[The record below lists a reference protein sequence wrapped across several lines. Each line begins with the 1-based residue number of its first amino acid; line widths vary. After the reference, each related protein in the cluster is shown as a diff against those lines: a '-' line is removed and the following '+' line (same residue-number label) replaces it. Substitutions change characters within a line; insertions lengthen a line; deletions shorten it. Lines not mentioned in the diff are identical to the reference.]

1 MSAMSDSIQKRPAPF
16 VPAAELRISDLE
28 TVRVIAEPL
37 RFRLIQTMST
47 RPDEPW
53 TVKEI
58 AGVLGEPATKLYYHV
73 GLLEEHGIVVVVSS
87 RLVSGI
93 VEKRYQ
99 LAAERFSIDRG
110 LLAPDEASTGE
121 ALHSILGTVFD
132 AARTDIEA
140 SVREGIASLHGSTED
155 AEGGR
160 EAVLLSH
167 SLDRLS
173 SADAAEFRT
182 RLRALANEFGQRLER
197 DEGGSAN
204 RAEKSTTPQE
214 TRPYGFVVAFYPM
227 VDVPAPKAQ
236 RSRRS
241 SSPST
246 GDTR

>member
-1 MSAMSDSIQKRPAPF
+1 MSAVATHKDIGVS
-16 VPAAELRISDLE
+16 
-28 TVRVIAEPL
+28 IAEPL

-47 RPDEPW
+47 RPEESW

-58 AGVLGEPATKLYYHV
+58 ARVLGEPATKLYYHV

-99 LAAERFSIDRG
+99 LAAERFSIERS

-173 SADAAEFRT
+173 TADAAEFRT
-182 RLRALANEFGQRLER
+182 RLRALANEFGQRLE
-197 DEGGSAN
+197 
-204 RAEKSTTPQE
+204 E

-227 VDVPAPKAQ
+227 VDVPAPKAR

>member
-1 MSAMSDSIQKRPAPF
+1 MLEMSAMSDSIQKRPAPF

-47 RPDEPW
+47 RPEEPW
-53 TVKEI
+53 TVK
-58 AGVLGEPATKLYYHV
+58 
-73 GLLEEHGIVVVVSS
+73 
-87 RLVSGI
+87 
-93 VEKRYQ
+93 
-99 LAAERFSIDRG
+99 
-110 LLAPDEASTGE
+110 
-121 ALHSILGTVFD
+121 
-132 AARTDIEA
+132 
-140 SVREGIASLHGSTED
+140 GIASLHGSTED

-173 SADAAEFRT
+173 TADAAEFRT

-227 VDVPAPKAQ
+227 VDVRAPKAR